1 MATGRNVLEYQEF
14 YRRFLP
20 HWQPAGATIFITYRL
35 ADSLPKHVLQKI
47 EAEHQQQLRDAKA
60 ANKLDSEARWLLNK
74 KRIIA
79 IDEALDYEKSGPHWL
94 SDPRIADLIVN
105 NLHHHTEKLYH
116 LWAYIVM
123 SNHVHASLQPL
134 AVTQTAGLENAAKK
148 STTQSGGL
156 GYAPSEFEQD
166 RSLAYIS
173 LARIYHALKSYTSKQ
188 ANKILERSGAFWQ
201 IESYDHWIRD
211 EQEFWRVI
219 EYIENNPV
227 KIGLC
232 KEPND
237 WRWSSAYKRK
247 ELGVDYQAPLP

>member
-1 MATGRNVLEYQEF
+1 MAKGRNVLEYQEF

-35 ADSLPKHVLQKI
+35 ADSLPKHILQKI

-60 ANKLDSEARWLLNK
+60 NGQLNSETRWLLNK

-79 IDEALDYEKSGPHWL
+79 IDDALDYEKSGPHWL
-94 SDPRIADLIVN
+94 SDPRIAELIVN
-105 NLHHHTEKLYH
+105 NLYHHAELLYH

-123 SNHVHASLQPL
+123 SNHVHALLQPL
-134 AVTQTAGLENAAKK
+134 AVTQAAGLGTVEIKQTA
-148 STTQSGGL
+148 QSGRL
-156 GYAPSEFEQD
+156 GYAPPDYEQD
-166 RSLAYIS
+166 SNLNFIG
-173 LARIYHALKSYTSKQ
+173 LPRIYHALKSYTSKK
-188 ANKILERSGAFWQ
+188 ANKVLGRSGAFWQ

-211 EQEFWRVI
+211 EREFWRVI
-219 EYIENNPV
+219 EYIENNSV

-232 KEPND
+232 QLPED
-237 WRWSSAYKRK
+237 WRWSSAHKRK